1 MSAPAAVPVAEDV
14 RDPPKARWRRWLT
27 SPLRLLLLAVLA
39 CVLYLGVT
47 TAQVIYAAHLV
58 QNRKVQAIVVLG
70 AAQYNGVPSPDLAA
84 RLSHALV
91 LWRDHLAPVI
101 VVTGGKEPAD
111 VYTEAAAGAI
121 YLTARGVPQSDILR
135 VIQGRDT
142 WQSLT
147 AVAAVLQARHLSTV
161 LLVSDP
167 FHDERIRLMA
177 GELGLTAYVSPTH
190 TSPISGIHVVPYYV
204 KEIGEVAV
212 GRIIGFRRLS
222 ELTHG

>member
-1 MSAPAAVPVAEDV
+1 
-14 RDPPKARWRRWLT
+14 
-27 SPLRLLLLAVLA
+27 
-39 CVLYLGVT
+39 
-47 TAQVIYAAHLV
+47 
-58 QNRKVQAIVVLG
+58 
-70 AAQYNGVPSPDLAA
+70 
-84 RLSHALV
+84 V

-111 VYTEAAAGAI
+111 VYTEAAAGAN

-147 AVAAVLQARHLSTV
+147 AVAAVLQARHLSSV

-177 GELGLTAYVSPTH
+177 GDLGLAAYVSPTH
-190 TSPISGIHVVPYYV
+190 TSPIKGIHVVPYYV

-212 GRIIGFRRLS
+212 GRIIGFRRVS